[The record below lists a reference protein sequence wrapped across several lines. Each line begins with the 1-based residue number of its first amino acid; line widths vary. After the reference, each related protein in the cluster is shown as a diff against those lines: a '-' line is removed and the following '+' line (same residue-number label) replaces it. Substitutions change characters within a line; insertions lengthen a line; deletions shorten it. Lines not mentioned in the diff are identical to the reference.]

1 MEYNIINF
9 LNKISDT
16 ENYMHDDELTEL
28 ISEETEDELSLFDL
42 DLVSAA
48 AMPDFDKFNLY
59 LKDNNKID

>member
-1 MEYNIINF
+1 MEYNIINL
-9 LNKISDT
+9 LNKMSET
-16 ENYMHDDELTEL
+16 EAFLHDDELTEL

-48 AMPDFDKFNLY
+48 AMPDYEKFNLY

>member
-16 ENYMHDDELTEL
+16 ENFMHNDELTEL

-48 AMPDFDKFNLY
+48 AMPDYKKFNLY